1 MAVYGTFFSEG
12 FISVVLNANGC
23 GMLLV
28 VNSYLK
34 RNQQAIFY

>member
-12 FISVVLNANGC
+12 LISVVLSAKGY

-28 VNSYLK
+28 VNSYL
-34 RNQQAIFY
+34 